1 MGSDLGWLFSLCLQ
15 EAEFAQFF
23 FFSIGC
29 FLLHPLN
36 HSILH
41 LFIHKRNSC
50 VSTHGVQSVISTRG
64 SKQSVV
70 SGNLDEPTS
79 KIQTLIS
86 KVHISGTRLSYWSE
100 I

>member
-1 MGSDLGWLFSLCLQ
+1 MYISSQYTKESIARTFDMGSDLGWLFSLCLQ

-41 LFIHKRNSC
+41 LFIHKHNSC

-64 SKQSVV
+64 SKQA
-70 SGNLDEPTS
+70 
-79 KIQTLIS
+79 
-86 KVHISGTRLSYWSE
+86 
-100 I
+100 